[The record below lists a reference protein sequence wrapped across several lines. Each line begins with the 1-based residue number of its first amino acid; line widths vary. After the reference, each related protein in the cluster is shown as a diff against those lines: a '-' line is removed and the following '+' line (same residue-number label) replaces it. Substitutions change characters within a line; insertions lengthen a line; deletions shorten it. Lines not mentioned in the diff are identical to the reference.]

1 MCHQGKNYI
10 YAGGTVAQMTLS
22 VHFVWFWS
30 LHMCWNLV
38 WNTCNAHVKKNMW
51 IELQSLEFNIN
62 NFQNQI
68 LEWIHSERW
77 KWVRTDENAPI
88 VQNKVT
94 FEIKKKKKKSPGKQ
108 AQILWVLCRWDTE
121 YGLPLMFGQAGQK
134 RFRHSFIE
142 RRVSSGLQLSTGVF
156 HTGTRQGHVIAT
168 CCREKMR
175 ETLFEYLFVS
185 SLMWVSV
192 VLWLTGLH
200 TGRAEA
206 QGTGSAQTSACNACD
221 YGWLLLPQTRL
232 LLSGRDH

>member
-38 WNTCNAHVKKNMW
+38 WNTCNAHVNKYVNRIAEFRVQYKQLSESDIGMDSFWKMKMSANW
-51 IELQSLEFNIN
+51 RKRTYCSEQSHV
-62 NFQNQI
+62 
-68 LEWIHSERW
+68 W
-77 KWVRTDENAPI
+77 D
-88 VQNKVT
+88 
-94 FEIKKKKKKSPGKQ
+94 KKKEKKSPGKQ

-134 RFRHSFIE
+134 RFCHSFIE
-142 RRVSSGLQLSTGVF
+142 RRVSSGLQLSAGVF

-200 TGRAEA
+200 TGRTEA

>member
-1 MCHQGKNYI
+1 MCHQGKTYI

-30 LHMCWNLV
+30 LHMCWNLF
-38 WNTCNAHVKKNMW
+38 WNTCNAHVNKYLNR
-51 IELQSLEFNIN
+51 IAVFRH
-62 NFQNQI
+62 FQNQK
-68 LEWIHSERW
+68 LEWIHSDRW
-77 KWVRTDENAPI
+77 KWVQTYKNVPT
-88 VQNKVT
+88 VQNSHVWD
-94 FEIKKKKKKSPGKQ
+94 KKKNPALLPGKQ

-142 RRVSSGLQLSTGVF
+142 RRVSSGLQLSAGVF

-175 ETLFEYLFVS
+175 ETTETLFDYLFVS

-192 VLWLTGLH
+192 VL
-200 TGRAEA
+200 
-206 QGTGSAQTSACNACD
+206 
-221 YGWLLLPQTRL
+221 
-232 LLSGRDH
+232 